1 MELGHSHGSLPA
13 ATPSAPCL
21 QQTHHGGD
29 ALHPDQAT
37 NSMMRAMI
45 KEPIPKPVG
54 LNAGRRKSL
63 LLVKD
68 SKHARQERK
77 E

>member
-1 MELGHSHGSLPA
+1 MV
-13 ATPSAPCL
+13 
-21 QQTHHGGD
+21 
-29 ALHPDQAT
+29 
-37 NSMMRAMI
+37 RAMI